1 MLSLEPVITYVQGFL
16 LCGALSPL
24 RPAVTPEG
32 RLQGSVTASCCGAL
46 LQVASDREAKMVTF
60 RFPCFKSCVCSCS
73 LTEIYMEKYK
83 AEKAAQVHCL

>member
-60 RFPCFKSCVCSCS
+60 KSCVCSCS